1 MMSNFPDLLA
11 ERLSSTLKL
20 NCLVTANSNDQF
32 SDLLIRSAEIELQS
46 PNGWEFGIEVIAS
59 KIFMEFRFDD
69 SAKTLNSFYEARIN
83 EVSDAFWGSRE
94 ALVFDGFSIQI
105 FSGSTLIE
113 NPTEMHKDSRVGI
126 KCSVKTN
133 VSDSELIGNM
143 NEFFSP
149 VIRFVAFCL
158 IPLLPDE
165 DFQGEAIDDEGLPEG
180 ALTRVLVNKYERNPK
195 NRSAC
200 LAYYGSRCFACNFDF
215 GEIYGDFA
223 TNFIHVHH
231 TTPVSQLGQN
241 YIIDPIRDLVPLCP
255 NCHAAV
261 HLSNPPIDPLVL
273 RELINDRDHN

>member
-149 VIRFVAFCL
+149 VIRFVAF
-158 IPLLPDE
+158 
-165 DFQGEAIDDEGLPEG
+165 
-180 ALTRVLVNKYERNPK
+180 
-195 NRSAC
+195 
-200 LAYYGSRCFACNFDF
+200 
-215 GEIYGDFA
+215 
-223 TNFIHVHH
+223 
-231 TTPVSQLGQN
+231 
-241 YIIDPIRDLVPLCP
+241 
-255 NCHAAV
+255 
-261 HLSNPPIDPLVL
+261 
-273 RELINDRDHN
+273 